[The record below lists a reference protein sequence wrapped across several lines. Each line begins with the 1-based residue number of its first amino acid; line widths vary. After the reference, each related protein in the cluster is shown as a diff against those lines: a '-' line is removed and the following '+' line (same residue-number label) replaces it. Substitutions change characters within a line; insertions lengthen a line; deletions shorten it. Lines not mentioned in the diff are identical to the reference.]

1 MSAQE
6 VESTMAPA
14 FAIRVRDAI
23 GGAAQ
28 VAIRS
33 HDGSGNL

>member
-1 MSAQE
+1 MSTQE
-6 VESTMAPA
+6 VEAIMPPA
-14 FAIRVRDAI
+14 FAIRVRHAI
-23 GGAAQ
+23 GGPTS